1 MKETRNYLLG
11 TEPTET
17 KVFRINNFEPKL
29 PESLNSFTEDDADFV
44 LVFTVDKDDE
54 EYGKKMKARSYYL
67 KELEKQ
73 GVTFKAVGAGNSTD
87 TQFILLH
94 GLSDMMFK
102 ISSKMS
108 IRLPLKGTTCIIQ
121 ELSIGWPP
129 IRL

>member
-54 EYGKKMKARSYYL
+54 EYGKKMKASFPRRTAARTRRNSRNKESRS
-67 KELEKQ
+67 KPSEL
-73 GVTFKAVGAGNSTD
+73 VTVQIRNSSLCMVCL
-87 TQFILLH
+87 I
-94 GLSDMMFK
+94 
-102 ISSKMS
+102 
-108 IRLPLKGTTCIIQ
+108 
-121 ELSIGWPP
+121 
-129 IRL
+129 